1 MKRRFF
7 TFLMAFL
14 ATLSG
19 AVWAQRAQTLTDGT
33 HQLSSMSGE
42 YTINGGTHT
51 LTGTA
56 NADVWFTITADATI
70 TLENANFGCS
80 RTQGMLDQ
88 NVSPFHLNNGVSVE
102 MTLVGENIIESKEY
116 TTNVLVASFTAR
128 AAGIYVP
135 GDATL
140 TFTENSTGSLTVT
153 GRVGIGTNFSPGLSE
168 WLGEDGSCGNI
179 VVEGGTV
186 HAIGEAGSS
195 RGLFGGLVN
204 LEAIGVGGSSSS
216 SWESDERTGSLT
228 VSDNGVLITEQK
240 IDIPETDRHID
251 GGILFDAS
259 NNGTVIGNHVTLQS
273 PLDLEEHYTLTV
285 SNGKTLELGN
295 GIMIERIGNEGLN
308 IESGGKVIGYMF
320 EYKSGTEG
328 SSYDDSFSTALPTI
342 FCCGPNTKYDVRNWE
357 PNDIEV
363 SEKGTYQHVDG
374 WWLDKENKWV
384 QVKNEYN
391 TGSATI
397 SDLQTQTFT
406 AAWVITDRDLY
417 YEATSGL
424 TETVNLWWPTD
435 ASFTATETSSGQL
448 DAAGLEISSHE
459 LESKTGTIPSEA
471 DYNITLSITPS
482 GVSGAS
488 ALTANIHAHV
498 NQDPIDLNNN
508 RVTIEVVENTVYDG
522 SEIPDG
528 EVLRIYIDKDQHP
541 DATPI
546 TGNQYQIKYQKEG
559 ESASDWGAHPTD
571 AGTYTIWVKG
581 QGDDASGAFTNTE
594 VEVSTK
600 FVVSKAQLTV
610 SAQDNQSTINWN
622 ILDEAKKPTLTD
634 NVKVSGV
641 ISGDNV
647 TVTATNP
654 TITAQEGTTGTNWE
668 TTPGAYT
675 VSLSNFSLSGEDAGN
690 YEVSGTVTF
699 TLNVYKYYSEN
710 SGETPKSPDD
720 LKPGGEDDD
729 TWTWNNNAFERVYDG
744 TAKEIATLTM
754 DGTTISKVDGELS
767 AENQGFTV
775 TYKKKDSEEAA
786 STDAPMNAGDY
797 VAILNIFYN
806 NVGGK
811 DIEMPLRI
819 TQKPLTATAS
829 EVEWTI
835 GETGPDFSKA
845 LTLNED
851 EICSQGEEK
860 DEVTVTGTNPTGEW
874 KVAGTYTVTYTG
886 LNLTGTDAANYKLS
900 ETSVEG
906 TLIVSKS
913 GSLTPGEGDDGEIK
927 IEDEDGNKD
936 GWTLDADGNG
946 YTRVYDGQ
954 SHNLSADIIKVK
966 QHKDGE
972 GEEYEWV
979 TIPADNLEITYEYK
993 LTEQGTAASETNV
1006 KNAGIYTATIKITGT
1021 PENIHYAE
1029 NTTATITLTITPK
1042 EVDVPIKDFTAAD
1055 VVNEELTLT
1064 ADNINWEG
1072 VLVAGESLD
1081 ASGKVTFV
1089 EKADAET
1096 TTYTATFSDLKLED
1110 KEVDGTTYLAS
1121 NYNATFKYNNT
1132 EITSENSTVDVPV
1145 DEIEGEISLPSG
1157 EWTKEDDGTY
1167 SRVYDGKT
1175 HNITSIAIGE
1185 ENAEVTSAK
1194 YMYTAPESSEPATEV
1209 KDVKDAGTYV
1219 ATITTSQGTAE
1230 LTLKIEPKEL
1240 TITINNQT
1248 IEADGT
1254 GFDNS
1259 DFTVKTGIE
1268 DETVTITGTL
1278 KYTPAT
1284 LEAGTVY
1291 AGAITVDGTLSM
1303 NPDNKNYTIPTTI
1316 EGGDLTVKAENPS
1329 SSEEDP
1335 IVDPDDPK
1343 LEGIELVGWE
1353 NLSHVYDGEIHGLTN
1368 MTVTLTNGEETTIGV
1383 STTFTPSEVKNVGT
1397 YTAAITVNEN
1407 NVMEAGTFYVQ
1418 LAITKRPMQI
1428 TFKLPATIE
1437 NTDPI
1442 AITTDHL
1449 NPETESTGRGLLQ
1462 KEAPLA
1468 VESGQFIFGKPNA
1481 QGECTVSIR
1490 NFKLDDTDKFLANNY
1505 QVQIWNP
1512 ETGEWE
1518 DYDPN
1523 SGEDVTIIDPE
1534 YPEGNPNNPGGGDSG
1549 VVVDPDGSG
1558 DDDDDNDHGH
1568 GGSDINR
1575 PAKYYNMYVDSAATC
1590 DGVELWFNK
1599 NVVREGN
1606 QASVYVKIEEGYDA
1620 EHMKLWFKRSL
1631 YGYWEELEEGV
1642 QPGEYIIYNVYTDIY
1657 VKATDVEKD
1666 PTGIEEIEGVKVYAQ
1681 NGSIYVYTPNRLPVW
1696 IVSMTGAVVRN
1707 EEQVGLQQYDRLN
1720 QGIYIVRVGEQVFKI
1735 RL

>member
-1 MKRRFF
+1 MKRKLF

-14 ATLSG
+14 ATVG
-19 AVWAQRAQTLTDGT
+19 NAVWATDYD
-33 HQLSSMSGE
+33 LSSYNRTELSIP
-42 YTINGGTHT
+42 TGTHT
-51 LTGTA
+51 ITGTA
-56 NADVWFTITADATI
+56 SHDIQITVTGDATI
-70 TLENANFGCS
+70 TLRDAHWGDERDFLSNS
-80 RTQGMLDQ
+80 
-88 NVSPFHLNNGVSVE
+88 SPLSIESGVTL
-102 MTLVGENIIESKEY
+102 TLVLEGNNSIDSKVGY
-116 TTNVLVASFTAR
+116 GIDAAG
-128 AAGIYVP
+128 AGIYVP
-135 GDATL
+135 RGAKL
-140 TFTENSTGSLTVT
+140 IVAQQSTGQLTVT
-153 GRVGIGTNFSPGLSE
+153 GRVAIGTNFIEG
-168 WLGEDGSCGNI
+168 CGDI
-179 VVEGGTV
+179 QIDGGTV
-186 HAIGEAGSS
+186 VARGVNGSAWTGTS
-195 RGLFGGLVN
+195 
-204 LEAIGVGGSSSS
+204 VGGNNIVGGKS
-216 SWESDERTGSLT
+216 GSVT
-228 VSDNGVLITEQK
+228 VNNDGVLIAAQK
-240 IDIPETDRHID
+240 VDVPDVHFN
-251 GGILFDAS
+251 GGILFNAS
-259 NNGTVIGNHVTLQS
+259 DRGTVIEGKTVELKSPLDLDRLTLVVPSSSTLKLGEGKKIDNANNLVIEQGGTVIG
-273 PLDLEEHYTLTV
+273 
-285 SNGKTLELGN
+285 
-295 GIMIERIGNEGLN
+295 
-308 IESGGKVIGYMF
+308 
-320 EYKSGTEG
+320 YKFQYATGTENT
-328 SSYDDSFSTALPTI
+328 SFTGTINPTLPST
-342 FCCGPNTKYDVRNWE
+342 FYCGPNTPYDVRDWE
-357 PNDIEV
+357 PENITV
-363 SEKGTYQHVDG
+363 PEKGQYQHVDG
-374 WWLDKENKWV
+374 WWLDNDNQWV
-384 QVKNEYN
+384 KVESKTTPTGNVSGSLDDN
-391 TGSATI
+391 TT
-397 SDLQTQTFT
+397 TFKGV
-406 AAWVITDRDLY
+406 WVITDRDLY

-435 ASFTATETSSGQL
+435 ASFTASETSSDQL
-448 DAAGLEISSHE
+448 SAAGLEIFNHE
-459 LESKTGTIPSEA
+459 LKSTSGTIPSED
-471 DYNITLSITPS
+471 DYDITLSITPNA
-482 GVSGAS
+482 SGAS

-498 NQDPIDLNNN
+498 NQDPIDLDNN

-528 EVLRIYIDKDQHP
+528 EVLRIYIDKDQHS
-541 DATPI
+541 DAIPI

-559 ESASDWGAHPTD
+559 ENASDWGAHPTD

-581 QGDDASGAFTNTE
+581 QGDDASGAFTSKE

-600 FVVSKAQLTV
+600 FVVSPAKLTV
-610 SAQDNQSTINWN
+610 SVKDNQSTINWN

-647 TVTATNP
+647 TITATNP

-710 SGETPKSPDD
+710 SGETPKFPDD

-754 DGTTISKVDGELS
+754 DGTTINKVDGELS
-767 AENQGFTV
+767 TETQGFTV

-786 STDAPMNAGDY
+786 STDAPVNAGDY

-819 TQKPLTATAS
+819 TPATLTATAS
-829 EVEWTI
+829 EVDWTI
-835 GETGPDFSKA
+835 GEEDPIFTGKVS
-845 LTLNED
+845 LVESG
-851 EICSQGEEK
+851 IYSQGEEK
-860 DEVTVTGTNPTGEW
+860 DDVAVDSYTSPSNSDDW
-874 KVAGTYTVTYTG
+874 KTAGTYTVTYS
-886 LNLTGTDAANYKLS
+886 NLTLKGTDAANYKFADDY
-900 ETSVEG
+900 TVEG

-913 GSLTPGEGDDGEIK
+913 GSLTPGEDGDGEIK
-927 IEDEDGNKD
+927 IEDEDSEN
-936 GWTLDADGNG
+936 GWTWDASSNG

-993 LTEQGTAASETNV
+993 LTEQGTAASETTV

-1209 KDVKDAGTYV
+1209 TDVKDAGTYV

-1240 TITINNQT
+1240 TITINDQT

-1254 GFDNS
+1254 GFNNN

-1268 DETVTITGTL
+1268 NETVTITGTL

-1291 AGAITVDGTLSM
+1291 AGAIIVDGTLSM
-1303 NPDNKNYTIPTTI
+1303 NPDNKNYTIPNTI

-1343 LEGIELVGWE
+1343 LEGIVLEGWE

-1368 MTVTLTNGEETTIGV
+1368 LTVTLTNGEETTIGV

-1397 YTAAITVNEN
+1397 YTAAITVSEN
-1407 NVMEAGTFYVQ
+1407 NVMEAGTFYVK
-1418 LAITKRPMQI
+1418 LAITKRPMRI

-1534 YPEGNPNNPGGGDSG
+1534 YPEGNPNNPCGGDSG
-1549 VVVDPDGSG
+1549 VVVDPDGSDN
-1558 DDDDDNDHGH
+1558 DDDDHNPGH

-1590 DGVELWFNK
+1590 DGVELWFDK
-1599 NVVREGN
+1599 NVVRAGN

-1631 YGYWEELEEGV
+1631 YGYWEEVEEGV

>member
-1 MKRRFF
+1 MKRKLF

-14 ATLSG
+14 ATVG
-19 AVWAQRAQTLTDGT
+19 NAVWATDYD
-33 HQLSSMSGE
+33 LSSYNRTELSIP
-42 YTINGGTHT
+42 TGTHT
-51 LTGTA
+51 ITGTA
-56 NADVWFTITADATI
+56 SHDIQITVTGDATI
-70 TLENANFGCS
+70 TLRDAHWGDERDFLSNS
-80 RTQGMLDQ
+80 
-88 NVSPFHLNNGVSVE
+88 SPLSIESGVTL
-102 MTLVGENIIESKEY
+102 TLVLEGNNSIDSKVGY
-116 TTNVLVASFTAR
+116 GIDAAG
-128 AAGIYVP
+128 AGIYVP
-135 GDATL
+135 RGAKL
-140 TFTENSTGSLTVT
+140 IVAQQSTGQLTVT
-153 GRVGIGTNFSPGLSE
+153 GRVAIGTNFIEG
-168 WLGEDGSCGNI
+168 CGDI
-179 VVEGGTV
+179 QIDGGTV
-186 HAIGEAGSS
+186 VARGVNGSAWTGTS
-195 RGLFGGLVN
+195 
-204 LEAIGVGGSSSS
+204 VGGNNIVGGKS
-216 SWESDERTGSLT
+216 GSVT
-228 VSDNGVLITEQK
+228 VNNDGVLIAAQK
-240 IDIPETDRHID
+240 VDVPDVHFN
-251 GGILFDAS
+251 GGILFNAS
-259 NNGTVIGNHVTLQS
+259 DRGTVIEGKTVELKSPLDLDRLTLVVPSSSTLKLGEGKKIDNANNLVIEQGGTVIGYKFQYATGTDNTSFTGTINPTL
-273 PLDLEEHYTLTV
+273 P
-285 SNGKTLELGN
+285 
-295 GIMIERIGNEGLN
+295 
-308 IESGGKVIGYMF
+308 
-320 EYKSGTEG
+320 
-328 SSYDDSFSTALPTI
+328 ST
-342 FCCGPNTKYDVRNWE
+342 FYCGPNTPYDVRDWE
-357 PNDIEV
+357 PENITV
-363 SEKGTYQHVDG
+363 PEKGQYQHVDG
-374 WWLDKENKWV
+374 WWLDNDNQWV
-384 QVKNEYN
+384 KVESKTTPTGNVSGSLDDN
-391 TGSATI
+391 TT
-397 SDLQTQTFT
+397 TFKGV
-406 AAWVITDRDLY
+406 WVITDRDLY

-435 ASFTATETSSGQL
+435 ASFTASETSSDQL
-448 DAAGLEISSHE
+448 SAAGLEIFNHE
-459 LESKTGTIPSEA
+459 LKSTSGTIPSED
-471 DYNITLSITPS
+471 DYDITLSITPNA
-482 GVSGAS
+482 SGAS

-498 NQDPIDLNNN
+498 NQDPIDLDNN

-528 EVLRIYIDKDQHP
+528 EVLRIYIDKDQHS
-541 DATPI
+541 DAIPI

-559 ESASDWGAHPTD
+559 ENASDWGAHPTD

-581 QGDDASGAFTNTE
+581 QGDDASGAFTSKE

-600 FVVSKAQLTV
+600 FVVSPAKLTV
-610 SAQDNQSTINWN
+610 SVKDNQSTINWN
-622 ILDEAKKPTLTD
+622 ILDKAKKPTLTD

-647 TVTATNP
+647 TITATNP

-710 SGETPKSPDD
+710 SGETPKFPDD

-754 DGTTISKVDGELS
+754 DGTTINKVDGELS
-767 AENQGFTV
+767 TETQGFTV

-786 STDAPMNAGDY
+786 STDAPVNAGDY

-819 TQKPLTATAS
+819 TPATLTATAS

-835 GETGPDFSKA
+835 GEEDPIFTGKVS
-845 LTLNED
+845 LVESG
-851 EICSQGEEK
+851 IYSQGEEK
-860 DEVTVTGTNPTGEW
+860 DDVAVDSYTSPSNSDDW
-874 KVAGTYTVTYTG
+874 KTAGTYTVTYS
-886 LNLTGTDAANYKLS
+886 NLTLKGTDAANYKFADDY
-900 ETSVEG
+900 TVEG

-913 GSLTPGEGDDGEIK
+913 GSLTPGEDGDGEIK
-927 IEDEDGNKD
+927 IEDEDSEN
-936 GWTLDADGNG
+936 GWTWDASSNG

-993 LTEQGTAASETNV
+993 LTEQGTAASETTV

-1209 KDVKDAGTYV
+1209 TDVKDAGTYV

-1240 TITINNQT
+1240 TITINDQT

-1254 GFDNS
+1254 GFNNN

-1268 DETVTITGTL
+1268 NETVTITGTL

-1291 AGAITVDGTLSM
+1291 AGAIIVDGTLSM
-1303 NPDNKNYTIPTTI
+1303 NPDNKNYTIPNTI
-1316 EGGDLTVKAENPS
+1316 EGVPFSRSIASLIT
-1329 SSEEDP
+1329 
-1335 IVDPDDPK
+1335 
-1343 LEGIELVGWE
+1343 LVSQ
-1353 NLSHVYDGEIHGLTN
+1353 LS
-1368 MTVTLTNGEETTIGV
+1368 
-1383 STTFTPSEVKNVGT
+1383 
-1397 YTAAITVNEN
+1397 
-1407 NVMEAGTFYVQ
+1407 
-1418 LAITKRPMQI
+1418 LA
-1428 TFKLPATIE
+1428 
-1437 NTDPI
+1437 
-1442 AITTDHL
+1442 
-1449 NPETESTGRGLLQ
+1449 
-1462 KEAPLA
+1462 
-1468 VESGQFIFGKPNA
+1468 
-1481 QGECTVSIR
+1481 
-1490 NFKLDDTDKFLANNY
+1490 Y
-1505 QVQIWNP
+1505 
-1512 ETGEWE
+1512 
-1518 DYDPN
+1518 
-1523 SGEDVTIIDPE
+1523 
-1534 YPEGNPNNPGGGDSG
+1534 
-1549 VVVDPDGSG
+1549 
-1558 DDDDDNDHGH
+1558 
-1568 GGSDINR
+1568 
-1575 PAKYYNMYVDSAATC
+1575 SA
-1590 DGVELWFNK
+1590 
-1599 NVVREGN
+1599 R
-1606 QASVYVKIEEGYDA
+1606 
-1620 EHMKLWFKRSL
+1620 
-1631 YGYWEELEEGV
+1631 
-1642 QPGEYIIYNVYTDIY
+1642 
-1657 VKATDVEKD
+1657 
-1666 PTGIEEIEGVKVYAQ
+1666 
-1681 NGSIYVYTPNRLPVW
+1681 
-1696 IVSMTGAVVRN
+1696 
-1707 EEQVGLQQYDRLN
+1707 
-1720 QGIYIVRVGEQVFKI
+1720 
-1735 RL
+1735 